1 MQALHINGNDLTLE
15 AVREVA
21 QPDVRR
27 PVLLDPDAREAV
39 NRARAVV
46 DTLVANNRIS
56 YAITTGVG
64 KLSDV
69 HIVGDQVRE
78 LQINLV
84 RSHAVGVG
92 EPLSIPDT
100 RAMMLLRANSLAK
113 GNSGIRGISIDTIC
127 EMLNRGVTPMV
138 PSQGSVGASGDL
150 APLAH
155 LALALIGEGECLDE
169 KGGRIPSAE
178 ALKRA
183 QIKPL
188 VLEAKEA
195 VSLINGTQA
204 MLAIGILMVL
214 AAETLV
220 DTADVIGAMACDALK
235 GTNVAFDE
243 RIQKAR
249 PHAGQIRT
257 AANLRRLLE
266 QSQIRDSHRDCGRV
280 QDAYSLRCIPQVHGA
295 VRDTLAHCRSV
306 FETETNS
313 AVDNPLV
320 FVKNPKAMDG
330 EGDVLSGGNFH
341 GEPLAFALDFLAI
354 ALSALAGIS
363 ERRLERMVN
372 PALSEGLPPFLAP
385 GAGMNSGFMMPQVT
399 AAALV
404 SENKVLSHPASVDSI
419 TTSGNKE
426 DFVSMGMTAASKLK
440 RVVENTRNTLAIEA
454 MAAAQ
459 AIDFLAPLK
468 TSKPL
473 QQAHAAIRAVCATM
487 EKDRVMYR
495 GFRTHCEFDCE
506 RQAGRR
512 SALNILTKICP
523 LEICHHDHE
532 LAEGKGPATR
542 FSPTPR
548 CLMRSRRERIAVYS
562 HPLSALDSPRFNASP
577 PRGAPE
583 LSAFSP

>member
-1 MQALHINGNDLTLE
+1 MNALHINGNDLTLE

-21 QPDVRR
+21 YPGIRR

-46 DTLVANNRIS
+46 DALVAGNKIS

-69 HIVGDQVRE
+69 HIVGDQVGQ

-92 EPLSIPDT
+92 EPLSIADT
-100 RAMMLLRANSLAK
+100 RAMMILRANSLAK
-113 GNSGIRGISIDTIC
+113 GNSGVRAITIDTIC
-127 EMLNRGVTPMV
+127 EMLNRGVTPVV

-155 LALALIGEGECLDE
+155 LALALIGEGECFNEDA
-169 KGGRIPSAE
+169 KGARMASAE

-204 MLAIGILMVL
+204 MLAIGTLALL
-214 AAETLV
+214 AAERLV
-220 DTADVIGAMACDALK
+220 DTADVIGAMACDALQ

-266 QSQIRDSHRDCGRV
+266 QSEIRASHRDCGRV

-295 VRDTLAHCRSV
+295 VRDTLAHCRAV

-320 FVKNPKAMDG
+320 FVKNPKAADGDG

-341 GEPLAFALDFLAI
+341 GQPLAFALDFLAI
-354 ALSALAGIS
+354 ALTALAGIS

-372 PALSEGLPPFLAP
+372 PALNEGLPPFLAP

-404 SENKVLSHPASVDSI
+404 SENKVLAHPASVDSI

-426 DFVSMGMTAASKLK
+426 DFVSMGMTAANKLK
-440 RVVENTRNTLAIEA
+440 KVVENTRNTLAIEA

-487 EKDRVMYR
+487 DKDRVMYQD
-495 GFRTHCEFDCE
+495 F
-506 RQAGRR
+506 A
-512 SALNILTKICP
+512 
-523 LEICHHDHE
+523 
-532 LAEGKGPATR
+532 
-542 FSPTPR
+542 
-548 CLMRSRRERIAVYS
+548 RIAE
-562 HPLSALDSPRFNASP
+562 LIASGKVAEVL
-577 PRGAPE
+577 R
-583 LSAFSP
+583 

>member
-1 MQALHINGNDLTLE
+1 MNALHISGSDLSLE

-21 QPDVRR
+21 VERR
-27 PVLLDPDAREAV
+27 AGLLAADAREAV

-46 DTLVANNRIS
+46 DDLVANDQLA

-69 HIVGDQVRE
+69 RIAGEQIRE
-78 LQINLV
+78 LQVNLV

-92 EPLSIPDT
+92 EPLAAAEV

-113 GNSGIRGISIDTIC
+113 GYSGVRAVVIDTIC
-127 EMLNRGVTPMV
+127 EMLNRGVTPFV

-169 KGGRIPSAE
+169 KGARIASGD

-204 MLAIGILMVL
+204 MLAVGTLALL
-214 AAETLV
+214 AADTLV
-220 DTADVIGAMACDALK
+220 DSADVIGGLSCDALQ
-235 GTNVAFDE
+235 GTDTAFDE
-243 RIQKAR
+243 RIHNAR
-249 PHAGQIRT
+249 PHGGQIRT
-257 AANLRRLLE
+257 AANLRKMLE
-266 QSQIRDSHRDCGRV
+266 GSQIRESHRACGRV

-295 VRDTLAHCRSV
+295 VRDTLAHCRRV
-306 FETETNS
+306 FETEANS

-320 FVKNPKAMDG
+320 FG
-330 EGDVLSGGNFH
+330 EDVISGGNFH
-341 GEPLAFALDFLAI
+341 GEPVAFALDFLAI

-363 ERRLERMVN
+363 ERRIERLVN

-385 GAGMNSGFMMPQVT
+385 AAGLNSGFMMAQVT

-426 DFVSMGMTAASKLK
+426 DYVSMGMTAAIKLK
-440 RVVENTRNTLAIEA
+440 RVVENTRNVLAIEA

-459 AIDFLAPLK
+459 AIDFYLHGEAALK
-468 TSKPL
+468 TSKRG
-473 QQAHAAIRAVCATM
+473 QAAHGAIRAVCATM
-487 EKDRVMYR
+487 EKDRVMYKDFAR
-495 GFRTHCEFDCE
+495 
-506 RQAGRR
+506 
-512 SALNILTKICP
+512 
-523 LEICHHDHE
+523 
-532 LAEGKGPATR
+532 LAE
-542 FSPTPR
+542 
-548 CLMRSRRERIAVYS
+548 LIAGGSVAAV
-562 HPLSALDSPRFNASP
+562 LR
-577 PRGAPE
+577 
-583 LSAFSP
+583 